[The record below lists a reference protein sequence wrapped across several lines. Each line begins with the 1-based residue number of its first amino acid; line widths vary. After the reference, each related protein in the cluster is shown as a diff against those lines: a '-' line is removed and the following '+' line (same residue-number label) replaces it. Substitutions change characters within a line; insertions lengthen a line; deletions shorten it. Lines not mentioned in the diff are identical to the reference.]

1 MKRLIAFLS
10 FAFAVFAHADSCIQF
25 SGTQCVDTG
34 YYVTGRTA
42 IVADFEM
49 TDTTTQQQL
58 VWSAGTKLWN
68 RLYVNSSC
76 NWAWS
81 CQNWN
86 TGDPGKDA
94 KTDNTATSVAVDA
107 SRLVAMVDGYNN
119 HVVLSR
125 NGVVLYER
133 TSWAESLPHT
143 ETSDSSLK
151 IGCRFAENRFYASM
165 KLYSFKI
172 YEAGEL
178 VRDYVPARQ
187 DGIVGLYDRKQ
198 GGFIYDTRMPLG
210 GDHCL
215 TASGEL
221 MELEAGYIESTGDRS
236 SVACGMNAR
245 MRAYADVRV
254 EVDFAFRTIK
264 EQDRVFGADGRP
276 CLYVNS
282 ENKLTFSCGAAAK
295 TMVVQ
300 RAPDTDRHTVVVD
313 YFTRR
318 LELKNGPTVFW
329 ESSIGESFDPLES
342 SSPMPFAL
350 FGNMNSTAG
359 SDGHGFRYRHQS
371 NVRIYGAK
379 FYRAGHLVHDY
390 RPCVKGGVAGF
401 RDHVGG
407 DFIRGEI
414 ADAFTAGGAVERISD
429 DPYVML
435 TGNNANAGEGKW
447 IDTGYLLGPTTKIVF
462 DYALADDYP
471 GSGQWTLMGAWT
483 AAVGEQAAERFNVEA
498 NTVNALQWRNGTGTS
513 WTSVSASLGTAAN
526 QRNVRRQLTY
536 DAAQGTLMLVT
547 AGFTNEIATATSTL
561 SRRMVDRTLR
571 LGCNTDV
578 VPVNFAPLKIYGL
591 RIYEGEELV
600 RDFIPYVK
608 NGLAGIFDTKTGV
621 FAVNGGLPLDCG
633 GPIATDGNSKDAYI
647 EFSGA
652 QTIDTGVYP
661 TGDTAVFADFQ
672 LTSLE
677 YNPQQF
683 IWGSSNDTSDRLYT
697 NSGGK
702 WSWFGGWNAA
712 KIGGSETTLSLD
724 RGRLQVMVDPYS
736 KTTHFDREGHV
747 LWSSSSFSPAGN
759 SSVSTL
765 KIGSRFAGNAGEWNF
780 ASMKLYAF
788 KVYEAG
794 RLIRDYVPCQTNG
807 VVGLYDR
814 CFGTFCP
821 DIQGTSPLKLGG
833 AGDFAVKPHDATIPP
848 NGATTLS
855 ALAGGALAYQWYL
868 NGEAVEGE
876 TNATFSVAWRAG
888 SQNSDEVKVVPF
900 YDVFGERTSGT
911 PQVAMVTYQPRGL
924 LILIK

>member
-1 MKRLIAFLS
+1 RVAGPATGCPRG
-10 FAFAVFAHADSCIQF
+10 FAI
-25 SGTQCVDTG
+25 
-34 YYVTGRTA
+34 
-42 IVADFEM
+42 
-49 TDTTTQQQL
+49 
-58 VWSAGTKLWN
+58 
-68 RLYVNSSC
+68 
-76 NWAWS
+76 
-81 CQNWN
+81 
-86 TGDPGKDA
+86 
-94 KTDNTATSVAVDA
+94 TS
-107 SRLVAMVDGYNN
+107 
-119 HVVLSR
+119 
-125 NGVVLYER
+125 
-133 TSWAESLPHT
+133 
-143 ETSDSSLK
+143 
-151 IGCRFAENRFYASM
+151 
-165 KLYSFKI
+165 
-172 YEAGEL
+172 
-178 VRDYVPARQ
+178 
-187 DGIVGLYDRKQ
+187 
-198 GGFIYDTRMPLG
+198 YDTRMPLG

-236 SVACGMNAR
+236 SVSCGMNAR

-300 RAPDTDRHTVVVD
+300 RAPDTDRHMVVVD

-350 FGNMNSTAG
+350 FGNMNSTSG

-483 AAVGEQAAERFNVEA
+483 AAAGEQAAERFNVEA

-513 WTSVSASLGTAAN
+513 WASVSASLGTAAK

-591 RIYEGEELV
+591 RIYEGDELV

-608 NGLAGIFDTKTGV
+608 NGLAGIYDTKTGV
-621 FAVNGGLPLDCG
+621 FAANSGRHIQTLDFGGA
-633 GPIATDGNSKDAYI
+633 IATDGASKDAYI

-652 QTIDTGVYP
+652 QSIDTGVFP
-661 TGDTAVFADFQ
+661 TANTAVVADFQ
-672 LTSLE
+672 LTSTV
-677 YNPQQF
+677 YSPQQF
-683 IWGSSNDTSDRLYT
+683 IWGSSNDTCDRLYT
-697 NSGGK
+697 NVSGK
-702 WSWFGGWNAA
+702 WSWFGGWDAT
-712 KIGGSETTLSLD
+712 KIGGAETTLTLD
-724 RGRLQVMVDPYS
+724 RGRLQVTVDPYN
-736 KTTHFDREGHV
+736 KTTHFDREGQI
-747 LWSSSSFSPAGN
+747 LWSSSTFVQAGAFCA
-759 SSVSTL
+759 STL
-765 KIGSRFAGNAGEWNF
+765 KIGSRFEGNADGQWNF
-780 ASMKLYAF
+780 ASMKLYSF
-788 KVYEAG
+788 KVYEGG
-794 RLIRDYVPCQTNG
+794 RLIRDYLPCQTNG
-807 VVGLYDR
+807 VVGLYDT
-814 CFGTFCP
+814 CQGVFSGDT
-821 DIQGTSPLKLGG
+821 QGTSPLKLGG
-833 AGDFAVKPHDATIPP
+833 AGAFAVKPQDATVSPS
-848 NGATTLS
+848 GRATFS
-855 ALAGGALAYQWYL
+855 ALAAGAIAYQWSL
-868 NGEAVEGE
+868 NGVAVEGA
-876 TNATFSVAWRAG
+876 TNATFSVAWRTGA
-888 SQNSDEVKVVPF
+888 SSPDEVKVVPY
-900 YDVFGERTSGT
+900 YDLFGERTVGE
-911 PQVAMVTYQPRGL
+911 PQIAMVTYLPRGMM
-924 LILIK
+924 IIVR